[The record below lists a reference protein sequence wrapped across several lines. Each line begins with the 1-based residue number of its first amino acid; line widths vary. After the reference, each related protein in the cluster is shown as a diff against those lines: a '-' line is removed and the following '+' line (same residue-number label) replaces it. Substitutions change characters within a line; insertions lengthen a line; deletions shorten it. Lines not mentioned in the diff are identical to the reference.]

1 MVPRLSNCFSGGFF
15 LNGLYFSFVHV
26 LNLFQ
31 MSYGRLNWLYISFYH
46 TLKLPTVYKSLMLYM
61 RLEITV
67 NVYTV
72 SNSML
77 TA

>member
-1 MVPRLSNCFSGGFF
+1 
-15 LNGLYFSFVHV
+15 
-26 LNLFQ
+26 